1 MGSYLVW
8 PVVGFAVLVGI
19 ALLLFIPGLW
29 VLGVVALAVALVGGI
44 VLGIG
49 AAGKRAAGDRAP
61 DVVDRRRE
69 HEARQRD
76 QRKRRAR

>member
-8 PVVGFAVLVGI
+8 PVIGFAVLVGI

-29 VLGVVALAVALVGGI
+29 VLGVIALAVALVGGI

-49 AAGKRAAGDRAP
+49 AAGRRTAGSRTP
-61 DVVDRRRE
+61 DIVERRRE
-69 HEARQRD
+69 HDARQGD
-76 QRKRRAR
+76 QGAR

>member
-8 PVVGFAVLVGI
+8 PVIGFAVLVGI

-49 AAGKRAAGDRAP
+49 AAGRRSAGEQTP
-61 DVVDRRRE
+61 DIVERRHE
-69 HEARQRD
+69 HEDRQRT
-76 QRKRRAR
+76 RRRAR

>member
-8 PVVGFAVLVGI
+8 PVIGFAVLVGI

-49 AAGKRAAGDRAP
+49 AAGRRAAGDQTP
-61 DVVDRRRE
+61 DIVERRRE
-69 HEARQRD
+69 HEDR
-76 QRKRRAR
+76 QRKRRRSR

>member
-29 VLGVVALAVALVGGI
+29 VLGVIALAVALVGGI
-44 VLGIG
+44 ILGIG
-49 AAGKRAAGDRAP
+49 AAGRRAAGERTP
-61 DVVDRRRE
+61 DVVERRRE
-69 HEARQRD
+69 HESRQRD
-76 QRKRRAR
+76 QRAR